1 MTKVT
6 IQARPIYVIAKEI
19 KKVWAKVYFGAVPY
33 LDAMLCV
40 ENVNDRYG
48 TESAKTQIIYFLSN
62 ASTFRGE
69 EAKRIKI
76 ELKQIAGI
84 K

>member
-1 MTKVT
+1 MTEPRL
-6 IQARPIYVIAKEI
+6 AHRPIHAIAKDI
-19 KKVWAKVYFGAVPY
+19 RQNWPKPYFGAVPY
-33 LDAMLCV
+33 LTAMSSLTSV
-40 ENVNDRYG
+40 HDRYY
-48 TESAKTQIIYFLSN
+48 EDSAKSVILYFLSN

-69 EAKRIKI
+69 KAKTLKS